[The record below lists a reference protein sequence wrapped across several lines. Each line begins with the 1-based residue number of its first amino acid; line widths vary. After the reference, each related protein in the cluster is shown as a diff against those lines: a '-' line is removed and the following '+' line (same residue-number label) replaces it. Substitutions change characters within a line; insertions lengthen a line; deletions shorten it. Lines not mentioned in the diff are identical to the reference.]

1 MKDLLMVGIGGFAG
15 SVLRYKI
22 GILITSKTSSGF
34 PWGTFGVNLVGA
46 FLIGL
51 LIASAVKS
59 QEVMML
65 LLVTGF
71 CGGFTTFSTF
81 ALENLRLLQSG
92 EWMLFLSYIILSI
105 VCGIGLCFIGY
116 LTGNLTNS

>member
-1 MKDLLMVGIGGFAG
+1 MKDLFMVGIGGFAG

-22 GILITSKTSSGF
+22 GAFISTKTTSEF
-34 PWGTFGVNLVGA
+34 PWGTFCINLTGA

-51 LIASAVKS
+51 LISSALKS
-59 QEVMML
+59 QQMTML

-81 ALENLRLLQSG
+81 ALENLKLLQSG
-92 EWMLFLSYIILSI
+92 QWAVFLSYILFSFI
-105 VCGIGLCFIGY
+105 CGIGLCFAGY
-116 LTGNLTNS
+116 LIGNYANS

>member
-1 MKDLLMVGIGGFAG
+1 MKDLIMVGIGGFVG
-15 SVLRYKI
+15 STLRYKV
-22 GILITSKTSSGF
+22 GILITSKASSGF
-34 PWGTFGVNLVGA
+34 PWGTFCVNLIGA

-51 LIASAVKS
+51 LIASALKS
-59 QEVMML
+59 QEIMML

-92 EWMLFLSYIILSI
+92 DWVLLLSYILSSLI
-105 VCGIGLCFIGY
+105 CGIGLCFVGY
-116 LTGNLTNS
+116 YVGNMTSS